1 MLLADRPN
9 IQQAANQIQ
18 AEADNLQ
25 QAARIA
31 IEDDGGD
38 HVDEMDADPHEIST
52 SDFIILQSSF
62 ECKFHVL
69 QFTDPALPLLVHV
82 VPVLHTCL
90 YLYMYDLTKSIFM
103 EIPVRYRKH

>member
-9 IQQAANQIQ
+9 IQQAANQNQ

-31 IEDDGGD
+31 IEDDGGGD
-38 HVDEMDADPHEIST
+38 VDDIDADPREIST

-62 ECKFHVL
+62 ECKFTVYKL
-69 QFTDPALPLLVHV
+69 SIQ
-82 VPVLHTCL
+82 
-90 YLYMYDLTKSIFM
+90 TKLCFC
-103 EIPVRYRKH
+103 